1 MTIEPKEF
9 EHNQLEFRDRLL
21 DCSNTQTAHHLQS
34 WTLPDR
40 MVIYRV
46 RSLLIQEMN
55 NEIARGR

>member
-1 MTIEPKEF
+1 MTIEPKEM
-9 EHNQLEFRDRLL
+9 EHQQLEFRDRLL
-21 DCSNTQTAHHLQS
+21 DCTTTQSAYQLQS
-34 WTLPDR
+34 STLRDR